1 MHRMK
6 LRPAAGGALKLPEA
20 NGHVMP
26 GRWAD
31 LGSRC
36 HPIYSNP
43 QIDGKVGNLENMWN
57 IL

>member
-1 MHRMK
+1 MK